1 MSQSVMILTGHSQSV
16 TCVRWGGEGLIYTSS
31 HDRTVKVWRD
41 HDVSYVHVLPKT
53 AFAMASLVT
62 V

>member
-41 HDVSYVHVLPKT
+41 HDVSFCY
-53 AFAMASLVT
+53 
-62 V
+62 

>member
-41 HDVSYVHVLPKT
+41 HDVSYYLVHQLLLEQLLP
-53 AFAMASLVT
+53 
-62 V
+62 